1 VPKPTILTVDDDP
14 AVSQAI
20 ARDLRQKYGPDYQ
33 IVRASSGAEAL
44 TVLREFALRD
54 RSVALIASDQRMP
67 EMTGM
72 EFLDEAR
79 QLTPEAKLVLITAYA
94 DTDVAIRGINDISL
108 DYYLQKPWDPPAER
122 LYPVLDDLL
131 EAWGKDH
138 PPEISSIRVVGHRW
152 SERTSEVKTFLARNH
167 VPYHW
172 LDVEHDHEAAK
183 LQTLAHA
190 ESTDLPLVLLTDGE
204 PLRAPSTRELAAAIG
219 RSTKAEQP
227 LYDLCIVGGGP
238 AGLAAAVYGASEG
251 LGTVVIEREAPGGQA
266 GESASIE
273 NYLGFPRGL
282 SGADLTHRAMAQVHR
297 FGAEMVLA
305 QDVVGLDVR
314 GPVRAVRFDD
324 GNEIEARAVLVATGV
339 SYRML
344 DAPGLADFS
353 GRGVFYGA
361 TASEARACDGDDVY
375 VVGAA
380 NSAGQAALNL
390 AGHARQVT
398 MVVRAD
404 ALEKSM
410 SRYLVERIN
419 KTENIDVQLQSE
431 VAAGDGDGHLETIT
445 LVDRRS
451 GAKVEAAT
459 NWLFVFIGASPRT
472 DWLGDDVA
480 RDQLGFI
487 VTGQDLLTGKDP
499 TRWRLARPPF
509 ALETSVPGVFAAGD
523 VRLDSMKRVA
533 SAVGEGAM
541 SVYLVHRYLATI

>member
-1 VPKPTILTVDDDP
+1 
-14 AVSQAI
+14 
-20 ARDLRQKYGPDYQ
+20 
-33 IVRASSGAEAL
+33 
-44 TVLREFALRD
+44 
-54 RSVALIASDQRMP
+54 
-67 EMTGM
+67 
-72 EFLDEAR
+72 
-79 QLTPEAKLVLITAYA
+79 
-94 DTDVAIRGINDISL
+94 
-108 DYYLQKPWDPPAER
+108 
-122 LYPVLDDLL
+122 
-131 EAWGKDH
+131 
-138 PPEISSIRVVGHRW
+138 
-152 SERTSEVKTFLARNH
+152 
-167 VPYHW
+167 
-172 LDVEHDHEAAK
+172 
-183 LQTLAHA
+183 
-190 ESTDLPLVLLTDGE
+190 
-204 PLRAPSTRELAAAIG
+204 
-219 RSTKAEQP
+219 
-227 LYDLCIVGGGP
+227 
-238 AGLAAAVYGASEG
+238 VYGASEG
-251 LGTVVIEREAPGGQA
+251 LGTVVVEREAPGGQA

-282 SGADLTHRAMAQVHR
+282 SGADLTQRAVTQARR

-344 DAPGLADFS
+344 DAPGLADFT

-361 TASEARACDGDDVY
+361 TASEARACDGEDVF

-390 AGHARQVT
+390 AHHARQVT

-410 SRYLVERIN
+410 SKYLVERIYQA
-419 KTENIDVQLQSE
+419 ENIEVRLQSE
-431 VAAGDGDGHLETIT
+431 VAAGDGDGHLETVT

-480 RDQLGFI
+480 RDQLGF
-487 VTGQDLLTGKDP
+487 VLTGQDLLTGADR
-499 TRWRLARPPF
+499 TRWPLARPPL